1 MSSGLFLDKNDKNML
16 IVITILIFVLVS
28 DTMINTV
35 ADFLSSQLIS
45 NFGIVLFVL
54 FTLITGITQY
64 FLLKYVKAKINYMYY
79 KSSSTRLLY
88 IVVSLIQ
95 YLLLALVFT
104 VIIQILISRSYSTYI
119 IIALTGVSYILN
131 ISLMSYFAY
140 KFSSWYLSNKYSM
153 IVLLYSISFS
163 IIAVTSSVAVT
174 LDLYHLSLKP
184 TVVYPTTEVVFPSY
198 EEGSSISILR
208 SVYDYVDLFSF
219 ILVWGASVLLLREYM
234 HKWLLRHWILVCIP
248 LLYYITTLIDEA
260 GLYVPT
266 SDSEWLTYY
275 LYTSLNSTAGGLLF
289 GFAFLIV
296 ARHIHNEMFKGYM
309 IISAFGFILLFIS
322 NQVTL
327 VATSYPPFGAVT
339 LSFFGLS
346 SYLIVTGLYSSAIS
360 VSQDAAI
367 RRSIRKSVMNKSKL
381 LGSIGQAEM
390 QNEVQ
395 KWVKNLGEIHER
407 TKTPTSMSSEDV
419 RLYVEEVVDEIR
431 KKSAK

>member
-1 MSSGLFLDKNDKNML
+1 
-16 IVITILIFVLVS
+16 
-28 DTMINTV
+28 
-35 ADFLSSQLIS
+35 
-45 NFGIVLFVL
+45 
-54 FTLITGITQY
+54 
-64 FLLKYVKAKINYMYY
+64 
-79 KSSSTRLLY
+79 
-88 IVVSLIQ
+88 
-95 YLLLALVFT
+95 
-104 VIIQILISRSYSTYI
+104 
-119 IIALTGVSYILN
+119 
-131 ISLMSYFAY
+131 
-140 KFSSWYLSNKYSM
+140 
-153 IVLLYSISFS
+153 
-163 IIAVTSSVAVT
+163 
-174 LDLYHLSLKP
+174 
-184 TVVYPTTEVVFPSY
+184 
-198 EEGSSISILR
+198 
-208 SVYDYVDLFSF
+208 
-219 ILVWGASVLLLREYM
+219 
-234 HKWLLRHWILVCIP
+234 
-248 LLYYITTLIDEA
+248 
-260 GLYVPT
+260 
-266 SDSEWLTYY
+266 
-275 LYTSLNSTAGGLLF
+275 LF

>member
-1 MSSGLFLDKNDKNML
+1 
-16 IVITILIFVLVS
+16 
-28 DTMINTV
+28 MINTV